1 MVKLLTGIFTLLLLN
16 GCASHSQTLYSELGG
31 KQKVEEIVNNFV
43 TEIEYDLV
51 ILPYLATLFF
61 IHIYINHAHIY
72 IYI

>member
-51 ILPYLATLFF
+51 ILFEMKSTNLKSKL
-61 IHIYINHAHIY
+61 I
-72 IYI
+72 